1 MGWFRFLFTPANRG
15 VGVANL
21 AVEKTQSDPIQS
33 IYGPRYNVQRSMIV
47 TGPANVKFQQSVPIV
62 PIEGNGSFLQ
72 GQMALQSLMDLEKAK
87 AA

>member
-1 MGWFRFLFTPANRG
+1 MNFFKYLFTPQNRG

-21 AVEKTQSDPIQS
+21 AVEKTQTNPIQS
-33 IYGPRYNVQRSMIV
+33 IYGPRYNVQRSMII

-72 GQMALQSLMDLEKAK
+72 GQMALQSLIELDKAK
-87 AA
+87 TA